1 VLEGNSFVY
10 STVYGYPQSA
20 TQAGPGTVVK
30 SETQPGFLTTAAET
44 VGYTY
49 DAAGSQKSVTAG
61 ADQIV
66 TSIKRDALGRPTQ
79 VVYGNNA
86 ISRHTYNSSTLRLDE
101 LQTVQG
107 ATCLTQPTTCTL
119 LQDYLYGYD
128 ANGDITSLT
137 DGVDGNMTATYGYDT
152 LDRL

>member
-1 VLEGNSFVY
+1 
-10 STVYGYPQSA
+10 
-20 TQAGPGTVVK
+20 
-30 SETQPGFLTTAAET
+30 
-44 VGYTY
+44 
-49 DAAGSQKSVTAG
+49 
-61 ADQIV
+61 DQIV

-128 ANGDITSLT
+128 SNGNITGLT
-137 DGVDGNMTATYGYDT
+137 DGVDGAMTATYGYDT
-152 LDRL
+152 LDRLTSMVSTGSGINYTYGYDVTGNLTSKQGVTQTYGGAGRGPHAL